1 MNFALIGPPGSGKAT
16 LAQRLERRFD
26 IARVSPDQVLSE
38 AIARRSTLGLL
49 AKRYIQQNEL
59 LPEELLEGLLE
70 ERLRALP
77 PESGLL
83 LEGFPRTRAQAT
95 FLDSLL
101 LGLGRNL
108 DAVLRLTLSE
118 AAALD
123 RLPGRL
129 VCRECRSPFHDRLL
143 PFDTCPDARCDGEH
157 LYRRDDDQRQ
167 LALLR
172 LAAFR
177 RSNAPL
183 LERYQATGKLVL
195 VDAAAPLE
203 VVEATAV
210 QILEGFRERR
220 PAPVTSIDELHR
232 VRALHQSVS
241 PLSRGAVS
249 HQSVDIAFLG
259 GPGSGKGTQSERLA
273 AELGVSHVASG
284 DLFRENLRDETPLG
298 RLARTYM
305 DRGELV
311 PDDVTEGMLRE
322 RLTQPDVAQG
332 FVLDGFPRTL
342 PQAEALTE
350 MLTAAGRRLA
360 AVIHL
365 SVPDAVIVERLS
377 GRLVCRECQ
386 RPFHESERP
395 FEVCPE
401 NRCQGEHLYRRDDD
415 TPDTI
420 RARLRTYHAETEPL
434 IEYYEQAELLLEVDG
449 VGAVD
454 AILGRIR
461 EAIAPLTQR

>member
-16 LAQRLERRFD
+16 LARRLARRFGLE
-26 IARVSPDQVLSE
+26 RVSPDAVLRDALEQRSSLGL
-38 AIARRSTLGLL
+38 IARRYS
-49 AKRYIQQNEL
+49 QQNEL

-77 PESGLL
+77 PGSGLL
-83 LEGFPRTRAQAT
+83 LEGFPRTRAQAE
-95 FLDSLL
+95 FLDALL
-101 LGLGRNL
+101 LGLGRSL

-118 AAALD
+118 AAALE
-123 RLPGRL
+123 RFPGRL
-129 VCRECRSPFHDRLL
+129 VCRECGTPFHGRLVPYESCPEDR
-143 PFDTCPDARCDGEH
+143 CEGEH
-157 LYRRDDDQRQ
+157 LYRRDDDQPQ

-177 RSNAPL
+177 RANAPL

-195 VDAAAPLE
+195 LDAAAPLDA
-203 VVEATAV
+203 VEGAAAR
-210 QILEGFRERR
+210 ILEGYRESR
-220 PAPVTSIDELHR
+220 PAPVTSIDELQRMRSLHR
-232 VRALHQSVS
+232 SVS
-241 PLSRGAVS
+241 PLPRSAVS
-249 HQSVDIAFLG
+249 HESVDVAFLG
-259 GPGSGKGTQSERLA
+259 GPGSGKGTQAERLA
-273 AELGVSHVASG
+273 RELAIPHVASG
-284 DLFRENLRDETPLG
+284 DLFRENLRRETTLG
-298 RLARTYM
+298 RIARTYM

-322 RLTQPDVAQG
+322 RLKLPDVAGG

-365 SVPDAVIVERLS
+365 EVPDAIIVERLS

-395 FEVCPE
+395 FETCPE
-401 NRCQGEHLYRRDDD
+401 ARCRGEHLYRREDDA
-415 TPDTI
+415 PDTV
-420 RARLRTYHAETEPL
+420 RARLRTYHAETAPL
-434 IEYYEQAELLLEVDG
+434 VAYYERLELLVEVNG
-449 VGAVD
+449 VGAVE
-454 AILGRIR
+454 AVLERIR
-461 EAIAPLTQR
+461 QAVGSLTQG